1 MITPRTVPAPLH
13 PDHPPASTSPAIIR
27 KDFADPLWD
36 DDWSCIGGPAGLVD
50 RFLRHPDLQAR
61 PVALD
66 QDATL
71 PDHEAL

>member
-1 MITPRTVPAPLH
+1 V
-13 PDHPPASTSPAIIR
+13 IIR